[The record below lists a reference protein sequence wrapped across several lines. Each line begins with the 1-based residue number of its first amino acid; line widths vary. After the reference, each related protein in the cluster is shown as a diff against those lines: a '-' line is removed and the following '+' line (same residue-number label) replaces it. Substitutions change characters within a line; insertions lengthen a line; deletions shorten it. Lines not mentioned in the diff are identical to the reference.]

1 MVSPKE
7 DASTSDEQVEELSR
21 EYNIQYKVC
30 ARLIINILST
40 RVDLYFSVQKL
51 ELFLSNHSKVH
62 FEVLVHLLIYIRD
75 TKNLGLK
82 YYAKIE
88 DAPLSEILR

>member
-1 MVSPKE
+1 MISPKE
-7 DASTSDEQVEELSR
+7 YASTSDEQVEELTR
-21 EYNIQYKVC
+21 EKSIQYKAC

-62 FEVLVHLLIYIRD
+62 FEVLVHLLVYIKD
-75 TKNLGLK
+75 TENLGLE

-88 DAPLSEILR
+88 N

>member
-62 FEVLVHLLIYIRD
+62 FEVLVHLLVYIRD